1 MTEKASPLELR
12 GEALILRDRIR
23 DVLKNLRAFVEVED
37 YSFVKK
43 AQQLCE
49 SLDSKEL
56 SGLEDLKNNVR
67 AIYLAY
73 RQADGKLDVE
83 THAHLVSQAVYAIVR
98 ANILLTGLEFKVKR
112 MRGF

>member
-1 MTEKASPLELR
+1 MTEKASPVELR
-12 GEALILRDRIR
+12 EEILGLRDRIR

-37 YSFVKK
+37 YFFIEK
-43 AQQLCE
+43 AQQLFE
-49 SLDSKEL
+49 SLDGKWL

-67 AIYLAY
+67 TIYLAY
-73 RQADGKLDVE
+73 RQTGGKLDTE
-83 THAHLVSQAVYAIVR
+83 THAHLVSQAVYAIVK